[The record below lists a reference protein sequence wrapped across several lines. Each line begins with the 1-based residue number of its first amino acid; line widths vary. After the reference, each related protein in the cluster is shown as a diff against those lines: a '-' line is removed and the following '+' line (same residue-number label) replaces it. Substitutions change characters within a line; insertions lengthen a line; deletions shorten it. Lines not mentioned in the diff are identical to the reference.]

1 MATISSVIAQVDAIK
16 PNQYTALQ
24 KIQWLSEC
32 DSMVFS
38 EVIAKHAPDND
49 APSAFI
55 PYEESTDPDTTL
67 LARPPHDVIYRH
79 YLTAQIDLANQELLR
94 YNNSS
99 AMFNTAYQAFRAW
112 YTRCHMPLG
121 SVTHFTL

>member
-1 MATISSVIAQVDAIK
+1 MATISSVIAQVDALK

-38 EVIAKHAPDND
+38 EVITKHVPCGCAPEK
-49 APSAFI
+49 FI
-55 PYEESTDPDTTL
+55 PYDEHTDPATTL
-67 LARPPHDVIYRH
+67 LVRPPHDVIYRH

-112 YTRCHMPLG
+112 YTRTHLPLG
-121 SVTHFTL
+121 TVEHFTI

>member
-16 PNQYTALQ
+16 PNQYTSLQ

-38 EVIAKHAPDND
+38 EVIMKHAPSED
-49 APSAFI
+49 APHKFI
-55 PYEESTDPDTTL
+55 PYDESTDPDTPL
-67 LARPPHDVIYRH
+67 LAQPPHDVIYRH

-112 YTRCHMPLG
+112 YTRSHMPLG